1 MSLGRAHQSVAPPC
15 VNRIGEVTRDW
26 ADRFHGTAVPHP
38 VSKDELAEAL
48 QYDHISNLQKTGEL
62 LAGRLPTAAPLE
74 LSYAASPVVKRSYET
89 PRPAVAPLAKAPVTS
104 PSPGLRSPTVG
115 GGGGRRVTISDNPA
129 APTPRGAASSAA
141 AVSEALVAAGRTPRS
156 VRTPAA
162 AVGGGAEPAAEPAPR
177 SVQRTPAAAVAQGR
191 TPARTPALE
200 PARGR
205 TPAVGGGGAEPVVV
219 ASSGG
224 TARTPASV
232 GGGARSPEEPE
243 PAAPATPAPTE
254 SEVRST
260 IQKAR
265 RQFNVEHPEVAA
277 KLRALPKSKAAKLR
291 TRVFSYVLS
300 NWVIGAPAALVEGV
314 KGLLLQPAAILDEAR
329 RANTSQRQEEAGTL
343 LKEAVAEAKKREQ
356 TKKAVKALSKLQ
368 AVAKGKFVRK
378 TEAATVL
385 QAAERGRQ
393 ARLQAKELRVERT
406 KAAAATVL
414 QAAVRGRNARKEVK
428 EKRVKE
434 AAAATVLQAAVRG
447 RKARVAT
454 ARIKAEASA
463 RLAPPQ
469 PPTSAAAVEGL
480 EDLSWTVVHQRW
492 MEATGKRAKNKT
504 KTEMIAEIRATRQ
517 APRRSTGVG
526 PNRGSGRPR
535 ASVGGGS
542 GSQ

>member
-1 MSLGRAHQSVAPPC
+1 
-15 VNRIGEVTRDW
+15 
-26 ADRFHGTAVPHP
+26 
-38 VSKDELAEAL
+38 
-48 QYDHISNLQKTGEL
+48 
-62 LAGRLPTAAPLE
+62 
-74 LSYAASPVVKRSYET
+74 
-89 PRPAVAPLAKAPVTS
+89 
-104 PSPGLRSPTVG
+104 
-115 GGGGRRVTISDNPA
+115 
-129 APTPRGAASSAA
+129 
-141 AVSEALVAAGRTPRS
+141 
-156 VRTPAA
+156 
-162 AVGGGAEPAAEPAPR
+162 
-177 SVQRTPAAAVAQGR
+177 
-191 TPARTPALE
+191 
-200 PARGR
+200 
-205 TPAVGGGGAEPVVV
+205 
-219 ASSGG
+219 
-224 TARTPASV
+224 
-232 GGGARSPEEPE
+232 
-243 PAAPATPAPTE
+243 
-254 SEVRST
+254 
-260 IQKAR
+260 
-265 RQFNVEHPEVAA
+265 VEHPEVAA

-343 LKEAVAEAKKREQ
+343 LKEAVAEAKKRE
-356 TKKAVKALSKLQ
+356 TARKTANALSKLQ
-368 AVAKGKFVRK
+368 AVVKGKFVRK

-393 ARLQAKELRVERT
+393 ARLQAKELRAERT

-454 ARIKAEASA
+454 SKIRAEASA

-504 KTEMIAEIRATRQ
+504 KTEMIAEIRGSQAPRATASQ

-526 PNRGSGRPR
+526 PNRGSGRAR